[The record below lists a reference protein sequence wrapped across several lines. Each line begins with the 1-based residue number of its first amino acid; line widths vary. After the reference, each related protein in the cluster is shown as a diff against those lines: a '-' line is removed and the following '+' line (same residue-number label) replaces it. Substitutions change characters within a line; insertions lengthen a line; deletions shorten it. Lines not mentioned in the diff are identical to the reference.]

1 MRAVIRACLLVLIL
15 VSAATAQQ
23 QEPNE
28 LSKPPT
34 VTPPPSALPPLPAW
48 VDEMVKKQFG
58 GEFSVVDDFYPAVV
72 TADLD
77 SDQVEDCVIVG
88 RSKNPLVDQRNLG
101 YKVVDPYNGYFG
113 FGDVK
118 VTWNFNMQ
126 DPLRNRFLLVIHGSG
141 ADAWRAEKPKAKFVL
156 VNIPFDRLGL
166 TRIEY
171 KKKTI
176 NALSTEETSVLS
188 SVVFWNG
195 KKYRWEPNQALP

>member
-23 QEPNE
+23 ESKEPT
-28 LSKPPT
+28 KPPT
-34 VTPPPSALPPLPAW
+34 VTPPPSASPPLPAW

-58 GEFSVVDDFYPAVV
+58 PEFSVVDDFAPALITV
-72 TADLD
+72 DLD
-77 SDQVEDCVIVG
+77 GDQVEDCVIVG
-88 RSKNPLVDQRNLG
+88 RSKNPLVDQRDYG
-101 YKVVDPYNGYFG
+101 FKVLDPHNAYFG
-113 FGDVK
+113 FGNPK
-118 VTWNFNMQ
+118 ITWDFNMR
-126 DPLRNRFLLVIHGSG
+126 DPLRNRFLLVIHGAG
-141 ADAWRAEKPKAKFVL
+141 AEAWRAAAPKAKFVL
-156 VNIPFDRLGL
+156 INIPFDRLGL

>member
-15 VSAATAQQ
+15 VSATTAQQ
-23 QEPNE
+23 ESKEPT
-28 LSKPPT
+28 KPPT
-34 VTPPPSALPPLPAW
+34 VTPPPSALPPTPAW

-58 GEFSVVDDFYPAVV
+58 PEFSVVDDFAPALITV
-72 TADLD
+72 DLD
-77 SDQVEDCVIVG
+77 GDQVEDCVIVG
-88 RSKNPLVDQRNLG
+88 RSKNPLVDQRDYG
-101 YKVVDPYNGYFG
+101 FKVLDPHNAYFG
-113 FGDVK
+113 FGNPK
-118 VTWNFNMQ
+118 ITWDFNMR
-126 DPLRNRFLLVIHGSG
+126 DPLRNRFLLVIHGAG
-141 ADAWRAEKPKAKFVL
+141 TEAWRAAAPKAKFVL
-156 VNIPFDRLGL
+156 INIPFDRLGL

>member
-1 MRAVIRACLLVLIL
+1 MRAVIRPFLLVLIL
-15 VSAATAQQ
+15 ISATTAQQ
-23 QEPNE
+23 EPKE
-28 LSKPPT
+28 PTKPPT
-34 VTPPPSALPPLPAW
+34 VTPPPSAFPPTPAW
-48 VDEMVKKQFG
+48 VDEMAKKQFG
-58 GEFSVVDDFYPAVV
+58 PEFSVVEDFYPPVL

-77 SDQVEDCVIVG
+77 GDGVEDCVIVA
-88 RSKNPLVDQRNLG
+88 RSKNPLVDQQNHG

-113 FGDVK
+113 FSDVK

-126 DPLRNRFLLVIHGSG
+126 DPLRNRFLLVIHGAG
-141 ADAWRAEKPKAKFVL
+141 ADAWRAETPKAKFVL

-176 NALSTEETSVLS
+176 NALSTEETSVLT

-195 KKYRWEPNQALP
+195 KKYRWEPNQAVP